1 MTRAEISVAESHFL
15 TLPTNPHFARQGVHA
30 TNGKSHDAH
39 STANDNNPPT
49 PQDICTPPPYT
60 GGSNKQS
67 KLSMTSTREGDLKGT
82 TIKGGTRVASPTA
95 RFFHPPSKPPIPHN
109 SPFRWR
115 KGKTSTSCPTRG
127 PTRHKFTTHSTR
139 GSNKQT
145 KLYQDSTARGNCRER
160 RSGGG
165 TRVASPN
172 SALLS
177 SLHKTDSRQFPLS
190 AKQKKNEH
198 KLHSNRER
206 ETTRPCPQYKRHPTT
221 QQHSNDDDGQQ
232 QLSNT
237 GTEKPLPKNHRQTNQ
252 GPQKKDIKARTL
264 KERGCEFSY
273 LPKTTQHSK
282 GKRI

>member
-1 MTRAEISVAESHFL
+1 MHSPA
-15 TLPTNPHFARQGVHA
+15 VHRRLEQTEQA
-30 TNGKSHDAH
+30 FHDLN
-39 STANDNNPPT
+39 SRGGLEGNDD
-49 PQDICTPPPYT
+49 Q
-60 GGSNKQS
+60 
-67 KLSMTSTREGDLKGT
+67 
-82 TIKGGTRVASPTA
+82 GGTRVASPTA
-95 RFFHPPSKPPIPHN
+95 RCFHPPSKPPIPHN

-127 PTRHKFTTHSTR
+127 PEDTNSLPIPQEGQTNKPSFTKTQLQ
-139 GSNKQT
+139 GEIV
-145 KLYQDSTARGNCRER
+145 GNDDQ
-160 RSGGG
+160 GG

-221 QQHSNDDDGQQ
+221 QQHSNDDDGQR

-237 GTEKPLPKNHRQTNQ
+237 GTEKPLPKSHRQTNQ

-273 LPKTTQHSK
+273 LPKTTRHSK

>member
-1 MTRAEISVAESHFL
+1 VTRAEISVAESHFL

-95 RFFHPPSKPPIPHN
+95 RCFHPPSKPPIPHN

-127 PTRHKFTTHSTR
+127 PEDTNSLPIPQEGQTNKPSFTKTQLQ
-139 GSNKQT
+139 GEIV
-145 KLYQDSTARGNCRER
+145 GNDDQ
-160 RSGGG
+160 GG

-206 ETTRPCPQYKRHPTT
+206 EPTRPCPQYKRHPTA
-221 QQHSNDDDGQQ
+221 QQHSNDDDGQG

-237 GTEKPLPKNHRQTNQ
+237 STEKPLPKNHRQTNQ

-273 LPKTTQHSK
+273 LPKTTRHSQ

>member
-82 TIKGGTRVASPTA
+82 TIKGGLGWPVQQRAAFIPPPKHRFPTI
-95 RFFHPPSKPPIPHN
+95 PPSDGEKEKQAQVVRPEGPQDTNSLPIPQEVQTN
-109 SPFRWR
+109 KPSFT
-115 KGKTSTSCPTRG
+115 KTQLQG
-127 PTRHKFTTHSTR
+127 EIV
-139 GSNKQT
+139 
-145 KLYQDSTARGNCRER
+145 GNDDQ
-160 RSGGG
+160 GG

-206 ETTRPCPQYKRHPTT
+206 EPTRPCPQYKRHPTA
-221 QQHSNDDDGQQ
+221 QQHSNDDDGQR

-273 LPKTTQHSK
+273 LPKTTRHSK

>member
-82 TIKGGTRVASPTA
+82 TIKGGLGWPVQQRAAFIPPPKHRFPTI
-95 RFFHPPSKPPIPHN
+95 PPSDGEKEKQAQVVRPEGPQDTNSLPIPQEGQTN
-109 SPFRWR
+109 KPSFT
-115 KGKTSTSCPTRG
+115 KTQLQG
-127 PTRHKFTTHSTR
+127 EIV
-139 GSNKQT
+139 
-145 KLYQDSTARGNCRER
+145 GNDDQ
-160 RSGGG
+160 GG

-190 AKQKKNEH
+190 AKQKKNNH
-198 KLHSNRER
+198 KLHSNKER
-206 ETTRPCPQYKRHPTT
+206 EPTRPCPQYKRHPTT

-273 LPKTTQHSK
+273 LPKTTRHSQ

>member
-1 MTRAEISVAESHFL
+1 VTRAEISVAESHFL

-82 TIKGGTRVASPTA
+82 TIKGGLGWPVQQRAAFIPPPKHRFPTIPPSDGEKEKQAQVVRPEGPQDTNSLPIPQEGQTNKPSFTKTQLQGEIVGNDDRGGLGWPVPTA
-95 RFFHPPSKPPIPHN
+95 RCFHPSTRPIPDN
-109 SPFRWR
+109 FPFQQSKR
-115 KGKTSTSCPTRG
+115 KTSTSYI
-127 PTRHKFTTHSTR
+127 
-139 GSNKQT
+139 QT
-145 KLYQDSTARGNCRER
+145 E
-160 RSGGG
+160 
-165 TRVASPN
+165 
-172 SALLS
+172 
-177 SLHKTDSRQFPLS
+177 
-190 AKQKKNEH
+190 
-198 KLHSNRER
+198 ER
-206 ETTRPCPQYKRHPTT
+206 EPTRPCPQYKRHPTT
-221 QQHSNDDDGQQ
+221 QQHSNDDDGQR

-273 LPKTTQHSK
+273 LPKTTRHSK

>member
-82 TIKGGTRVASPTA
+82 TIKGGLGWPVQQRAAFIPPPKRRFPTI
-95 RFFHPPSKPPIPHN
+95 PPSDGEKEKQAQVVRPEGPQDTNSLPIPQEGQTN
-109 SPFRWR
+109 KPSFT
-115 KGKTSTSCPTRG
+115 KTQLQG
-127 PTRHKFTTHSTR
+127 EIV
-139 GSNKQT
+139 
-145 KLYQDSTARGNCRER
+145 GNDDQ
-160 RSGGG
+160 GG

-221 QQHSNDDDGQQ
+221 QQHSNDDDGQR

-237 GTEKPLPKNHRQTNQ
+237 GTEKPLPKSHRQTNQ

>member
-1 MTRAEISVAESHFL
+1 MEKR
-15 TLPTNPHFARQGVHA
+15 
-30 TNGKSHDAH
+30 K
-39 STANDNNPPT
+39 
-49 PQDICTPPPYT
+49 
-60 GGSNKQS
+60 NKH
-67 KLSMTSTREGDLKGT
+67 KLSDPR
-82 TIKGGTRVASPTA
+82 A
-95 RFFHPPSKPPIPHN
+95 
-109 SPFRWR
+109 
-115 KGKTSTSCPTRG
+115 
-127 PTRHKFTTHSTR
+127 TRHKFTTHSTR

-206 ETTRPCPQYKRHPTT
+206 EPTRPCPQYKRHPTA
-221 QQHSNDDDGQQ
+221 QQHSNDDDGQR

-237 GTEKPLPKNHRQTNQ
+237 GTKKPLPKNHRQTNQ

-273 LPKTTQHSK
+273 LPKTTRHSQ

>member
-1 MTRAEISVAESHFL
+1 MHSPA
-15 TLPTNPHFARQGVHA
+15 VHRRLEQTEQA
-30 TNGKSHDAH
+30 FHDLN
-39 STANDNNPPT
+39 SRGGLEGNDD
-49 PQDICTPPPYT
+49 Q
-60 GGSNKQS
+60 
-67 KLSMTSTREGDLKGT
+67 
-82 TIKGGTRVASPTA
+82 GGTRVASPTA
-95 RFFHPPSKPPIPHN
+95 RCFHPPSKTPIPHN

>member
-1 MTRAEISVAESHFL
+1 
-15 TLPTNPHFARQGVHA
+15 
-30 TNGKSHDAH
+30 
-39 STANDNNPPT
+39 
-49 PQDICTPPPYT
+49 
-60 GGSNKQS
+60 
-67 KLSMTSTREGDLKGT
+67 MTSTREGDLKGT
-82 TIKGGTRVASPTA
+82 TIKGGLGWPVQQRAAFIPPPKHRFPTI
-95 RFFHPPSKPPIPHN
+95 PPSDGEKEKQAQVVRPEGPQDTNSLPIPQEGQTN
-109 SPFRWR
+109 KPSFT
-115 KGKTSTSCPTRG
+115 KTQLQG
-127 PTRHKFTTHSTR
+127 EIV
-139 GSNKQT
+139 
-145 KLYQDSTARGNCRER
+145 GNDDQ
-160 RSGGG
+160 GG

-221 QQHSNDDDGQQ
+221 QQHSNDDDGQR

-273 LPKTTQHSK
+273 LPKTTRHSQ

>member
-1 MTRAEISVAESHFL
+1 VTRAEISVAESHFL

-95 RFFHPPSKPPIPHN
+95 RCFHPPSKPPIPHN

-127 PTRHKFTTHSTR
+127 PEDTNSLPIPQEGQTNKPSFTKTQLQ
-139 GSNKQT
+139 GEIV
-145 KLYQDSTARGNCRER
+145 GNDDQ
-160 RSGGG
+160 GG

-206 ETTRPCPQYKRHPTT
+206 EPTRPCPQYKRHPTA
-221 QQHSNDDDGQQ
+221 QQHSNDDDGQG

-273 LPKTTQHSK
+273 LPKTTRHSQ